1 MKYLSDLGARARW
14 SMLTTTRRV
23 TNRWWDLAGRAAGF
37 CMATTWQQG
46 QATYKPGMKH
56 WRCYVLR
63 SAHAGQHRNGNYRWA
78 TGGKPIYDPL
88 PLNVLRSGPKPGV
101 PPRWLRDRH
110 YDIGTRARDRL
121 ALQVVFDR
129 IRSSGRDRLARSEGF
144 VQPTVDGIRG
154 HRVDTPDDAA
164 LRDALGAGEP
174 VSRAD
179 AEHLMGE
186 LGIMPF
192 TARVADQDL
201 GGPERAR
208 HDFHVHPPRLAC
220 GWHLDSGDGPAWDC
234 PACQRANREVRP

>member
-14 SMLTTTRRV
+14 SALTTTRRV
-23 TNRWWDLAGRAAGF
+23 ANRWWDLAGRAAGF
-37 CMATTWQQG
+37 CMVTTWQQG

-88 PLNVLRSGPKPGV
+88 PLNVLRTGPKPGV

-110 YDIGTRARDRL
+110 YDIGTRGRDRL

-129 IRSSGRDRLARSEGF
+129 IRSSGRDRLARTEGL
-144 VQPTVDGIRG
+144 P
-154 HRVDTPDDAA
+154 PA
-164 LRDALGAGEP
+164 LTA
-174 VSRAD
+174 
-179 AEHLMGE
+179 GE

-201 GGPERAR
+201 GGPERSR
-208 HDFHVHPPRLAC
+208 HDFHAHRSRTPC
-220 GWHLDSGDGPAWDC
+220 EWHAEGGYGHVWDC
-234 PACQRANREVRP
+234 PACQRRDNIEGSNL